1 MTTTIFD
8 LKEKNFS
15 IIGVNSKSEGK
26 IFYNGHVRFY
36 AEHQGELKMAANSK
50 LIIERY
56 GLISGKLYC
65 HELGIY
71 GQFDGHCHSSA
82 WVIIYPGAK
91 VSGVIH
97 AESLIIYP
105 GAQVNIEGH
114 TAQTIN

>member
-15 IIGVNSKSEGK
+15 IIGVNSKSKGE
-26 IFYNGHVRFY
+26 IFYHGHVRFH
-36 AEHQGELKMAANSK
+36 AEHQGKLEMAPDGK

-56 GLISGKLYC
+56 GAISG
-65 HELGIY
+65 ELHCSELEIY
-71 GQFDGHCHSSA
+71 GRFAGTCHSSKR
-82 WVIIYPGAK
+82 VIIYPGSNVA
-91 VSGVIH
+91 GEIY
-97 AESLIIYP
+97 AESIIIYP